1 MTAIARAHPMA
12 KCQLEMDL
20 SLHQQ
25 RLKCLNHVCQYAS
38 FLLKHQAAK
47 TNQKISGILVI
58 QKTSENHPGFVYPG
72 IATTLVSARN
82 SQLVLNGY
90 EWCQYVSMVCRWG
103 HLHVE
108 G

>member
-1 MTAIARAHPMA
+1 MTAIAQAHPMA

-38 FLLKHQAAK
+38 FLLKHQAPK
-47 TNQKISGILVI
+47 TNHKISGILVI
-58 QKTSENHPGFVYPG
+58 QKTSENHPGFVYPC
-72 IATTLVSARN
+72 IAATLVSARN